1 MQDKGGA
8 GCAILALIGLCAG
21 GGFLTWL
28 VITQAGWLLLA
39 VPALILALLAVADV
53 LRDDAY
59 LAAERPGGFTAWH
72 AATLSRIRRWIGRP
86 AIHVVPQL
94 GVSTEERLLVKRAV
108 KLAGEVL
115 ASARQGAAPETQRAL
130 LARQAEAVPAN
141 IAGALWRLAR
151 LRRIRR
157 AADPKTDQGR
167 ETIQQIAALEN
178 DLLAGINQA
187 LDRLAALPMNMVQLE
202 MARDTRR
209 AEQLLSELS
218 ESNSR
223 LEDLSSTYREL
234 SGDSAAR
241 S

>member
-28 VITQAGWLLLA
+28 LITQAGWLLLA
-39 VPALILALLAVADV
+39 APALILALLAAADV

-218 ESNSR
+218 ESNGR

-241 S
+241 N

>member
-21 GGFLTWL
+21 GGFLAWL

-39 VPALILALLAVADV
+39 APALILALLAVADV

-115 ASARQGAAPETQRAL
+115 ASARQGATPETQRAL

-141 IAGALWRLAR
+141 IASALWRLAR

-167 ETIQQIAALEN
+167 EIIRQIAALEN
-178 DLLAGINQA
+178 DLLAGINQT
-187 LDRLAALPMNMVQLE
+187 LDRLAALPMNMVQVE

-209 AEQLLSELS
+209 AEQLLSDLN

-223 LEDLSSTYREL
+223 LADLSSAYREL
-234 SGDSAAR
+234 SGDSAA
-241 S
+241 